1 MSLDDLMQSSQMMAP
16 PPPMK
21 RLPDDLGLP
30 QNRHLGALVRGLGL
44 RGLAPR
50 FAGPR
55 GRGCY
60 GAPRLAEFDDL
71 RKSVILT

>member
-30 QNRHLGALVRGLGL
+30 QNRHLGLLSILCLPVL
-44 RGLAPR
+44 RGQRCGAAR
-50 FAGPR
+50 FGSAIRGAVFWQAAR
-55 GRGCY
+55 GRC
-60 GAPRLAEFDDL
+60 R
-71 RKSVILT
+71 